1 MISLFI
7 FHQGTTEDRITLRA
21 DKRKEFSILCFSSF
35 LAQLYAVFSF
45 RCLLFWLYSSR
56 HLFVIAI
63 FTCNI
68 SYSSIR
74 FPDVH

>member
-35 LAQLYAVFSF
+35 LAQLYAVFFS
-45 RCLLFWLYSSR
+45 
-56 HLFVIAI
+56 LFVILAI
-63 FTCNI
+63 LLQALICYCNF
-68 SYSSIR
+68 YMQYLV
-74 FPDVH
+74 FKHPLP